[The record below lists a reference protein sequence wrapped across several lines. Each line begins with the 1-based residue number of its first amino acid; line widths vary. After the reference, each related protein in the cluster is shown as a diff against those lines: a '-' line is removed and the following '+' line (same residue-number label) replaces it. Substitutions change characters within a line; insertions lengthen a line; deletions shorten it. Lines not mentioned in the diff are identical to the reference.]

1 MLPSLM
7 ACTAAMSKLRYCMD
21 NGIVVVVAVV
31 ELLLSSGRGRIIRI
45 LDDDDDDEGDLYVPV
60 LTDVN
65 RDCR

>member
-7 ACTAAMSKLRYCMD
+7 ACTASMSKLRYCMD
-21 NGIVVVVAVV
+21 NGMVVVAVV
-31 ELLLSSGRGRIIRI
+31 ELLRSSGRGRIIRI
-45 LDDDDDDEGDLYVPV
+45 LEDDDEGDLYVPV